1 MKIKYLKYKLLTF
14 TLLCF
19 GFISISQNRID
30 GKITDY
36 KSNEALVGANVVI
49 KEENIGT
56 TTDFEGK
63 FSIEFKKLPIKI
75 EFSYISEHIQ
85 NYSQSFSID
94 FLRKSSFSKF
104 STLHKVI

>member
-1 MKIKYLKYKLLTF
+1 MKIKYLKYKLFTF

-19 GFISISQNRID
+19 GFISISQNKID

-63 FSIEFKKLPIKI
+63 FTIEFKKLPIKI
-75 EFSYISEHIQ
+75 EFSYIGYVSKNITI
-85 NYSQSFSID
+85 NNSN
-94 FLRKSSFSKF
+94 SSLEIK
-104 STLHKVI
+104 LKH